1 MQNDEKIL
9 KKVVKKLQKEE
20 NSKKSLDKTVI

>member
-20 NSKKSLDKTVI
+20 NNKKSLDKTVI